1 MGRIKILPKKVISRI
16 AAGEVIER
24 PASVVKELLE
34 NSIDAGA
41 KRIFL
46 EIEGSGIKL
55 IKVVDDGVGMTKED
69 LSLCIKRYAT
79 SKISS
84 LEDLSH
90 IRTLGFRGE
99 ALTSIAAV
107 SKLSITS
114 KPHNQLIGHKIIVEA
129 GKEISLK
136 VIGAP
141 SGTIVEVRDLF
152 FNIPARRKF
161 LRASKT
167 ETSKIM
173 DTFIRISL
181 SHLHIHFS
189 FKNNERLILNLPPT
203 DDPLSRFSLIFGE
216 EILGHMKKRKER
228 HDRIDVAVYVSDSE
242 MKRSR
247 PDRLFFYVN
256 GRNIKDKLLIKAVIE
271 GYGERLMRREYP
283 QGMVFI
289 EIDPELVDVNVHP
302 TKMEVRFHDEEY
314 VYEAVSGCVRNAFLF
329 SDRAPLYF
337 VEIKKENLVKEEEQ
351 RYFIHAYEIPHVI
364 GQIRDTYIVCE
375 DMEGIIL
382 IDQHAAHERI
392 IYERL
397 KKDLKNGNIKS
408 QRIIEPYSIE
418 LNPIDSEILL
428 EKMDSLLEIGID
440 ITPFGGNTFLIN
452 SFPPI
457 LKDLNWKAFLD
468 EIIKE
473 GRSISLD
480 NILKAMACHSAI
492 KAGERL
498 NLSEMENLVKELYKT
513 SLPYYC
519 PHGRPTMRKIT
530 YSELEKMFKRS

>member
-1 MGRIKILPKKVISRI
+1 MGRIKILPKEVISRI

-34 NSIDAGA
+34 NSIDADA
-41 KRIFL
+41 KRISL
-46 EIEGSGIKL
+46 EIERSGTRL
-55 IKVVDDGVGMTKED
+55 IKVIDDGAGMTKED

-114 KPHNQLIGHKIIVEA
+114 KPHNQLIGHKIIAEA

-216 EILGHMKKRKER
+216 EMIEHMKKRRER
-228 HDRIDVAVYVSDSE
+228 HDRIDVAVCISDSE

-256 GRNIKDKLLIKAVIE
+256 GRNIKDKLLMKAVIE

-302 TKMEVRFHDEEY
+302 TKREVRFHDEEY
-314 VYEAVSGCVRNAFLF
+314 VYEAVSRCVRNAFLF
-329 SDRAPLYF
+329 SDRPSFYF
-337 VEIKKENLVKEEEQ
+337 VEIKEGLIKEEEQ
-351 RYFIHAYEIPHVI
+351 KYIPACEIPRII
-364 GQIRDTYIVCE
+364 GQIKDTYILCE
-375 DMEGIIL
+375 DKEGIIL

-392 IYERL
+392 IYEKL
-397 KKDLKNGNIKS
+397 KRDLKDRNIKS
-408 QRIIEPYSIE
+408 QRVAEPYRVE
-418 LNPIDSEILL
+418 LNPIDSEILF
-428 EKMDSLLEIGID
+428 EKIDSLLEIGID
-440 ITPFGGNTFLIN
+440 ITPFGGNTFLIS
-452 SFPPI
+452 SFPLI
-457 LKDLNWKAFLD
+457 LKDLNWKSFLD

-473 GRSISLD
+473 GKSISLD
-480 NILKAMACHSAI
+480 NILKAMACHTAI
-492 KAGERL
+492 KAGESL
-498 NLSEMENLVKELYKT
+498 NLDEMKNLVKELYKT
-513 SLPYYC
+513 SLPSHC
-519 PHGRPTMRKIT
+519 PHGRPTIKKIT
-530 YSELEKMFKRS
+530 YSELEKMFKRGS